1 MWFSVRVSIGL
12 LLITSSVVA
21 SAETL
26 LVVGDSLSAAYG
38 LPSPS
43 LGWVH
48 LLAEDLKP
56 HSVKVVNAS
65 ISGDTTAGGLQRLEP
80 LLAKHHPDLVV
91 IELGAN
97 DGLRGLPPSETETH
111 LRQMIE
117 AIKAKGSQVLLL
129 GIRIPPNYGKRF
141 TDLFQ
146 SLYPKLAHETG
157 SGLVAFFLE
166 GVGGHDDMMQA
177 DGLHPNEKAQPI
189 LKSNVLLGLKTI
201 GMGLDS
207 TRQAPRQR

>member
-1 MWFSVRVSIGL
+1 MWFIVRASIGFV
-12 LLITSSVVA
+12 LITSSFVT

-38 LPSPS
+38 LPSAS

-56 HSVKVVNAS
+56 HGIEVVNAS
-65 ISGDTTAGGLQRLEP
+65 ISGDTTAGGLQRLNP

-111 LRQMIE
+111 LRKMIE
-117 AIKAKGSQVLLL
+117 AIKAKGGQVLLL

-141 TDLFQ
+141 ADLFQ
-146 SLYPKLAHETG
+146 SLYPRLAHETG
-157 SGLVAFFLE
+157 SGLVPFFLE

-189 LKSNVLLGLKTI
+189 IKSNVLSGLKSI
-201 GMGLDS
+201 GVGLES
-207 TRQAPRQR
+207 TRQAPRHR